1 MEYLRRP
8 DRDSRPFR
16 PGPKH
21 EGIPGGFNIR
31 GAGRGHQ
38 NVGQRGIEALDDYR
52 ERTDMIAEDSR
63 LGIFNR
69 SLPQASAHLRMSHDT
84 EFILPEVLT
93 TYAPPPFGN
102 EFHGHYSQATT
113 GNTVPG
119 FPDPKKR
126 SVGISAASDLK
137 GDNLNRTVQE
147 TKMPAPH
154 NAMLGDKGQDPN
166 IMKAMQ
172 SLLGTGQ
179 QTPQMVDARELDAY
193 RRGWRGVG
201 QISQNF

>member
-8 DRDSRPFR
+8 DRNDPPFR

-21 EGIPGGFNIR
+21 EGTPGGFNIR

-38 NVGQRGIEALDDYR
+38 NVGKRGIEALDDYR
-52 ERTDMIAEDSR
+52 EHADMIAEDNR
-63 LGIFNR
+63 LAIFNR
-69 SLPQASAHLRMSHDT
+69 SLPQASKHLRMSHDT

-93 TYAPPPFGN
+93 TYAPPPFSQ
-102 EFHGHYSQATT
+102 EFHGHYSHATV
-113 GNTVPG
+113 GSPVPG
-119 FPDPKKR
+119 FPDPKKM
-126 SVGISAASDLK
+126 SVGISGASDLK

-147 TKMPAPH
+147 TAMPAPH

-166 IMKAMQ
+166 ILKAMQ
-172 SLLGTGQ
+172 ALLGTGQ
-179 QTPQMVDARELDAY
+179 QTPEMIDARELDSF

-201 QISQNF
+201 QISQKF